1 MDLTGQYLSYFS
13 VSVKTPWTRQLEKE
27 RWGVTFSESECM
39 AAGVSVGGGM
49 VLVQQL
55 RTHFLR
61 QWTQAKKS
69 WLTGN
74 GEWDFE
80 TSEFTHRDTSSP
92 TSLHRRILSRQLY
105 GFPSTQVCMSL
116 GAILIQIATTN
127 NSKAVTH
134 SLPQAFH
141 LLACDLVEA
150 LLSPYRVTPP

>member
-39 AAGVSVGGGM
+39 AAGVSVGGGHGAGATAENS
-49 VLVQQL
+49 LL
-55 RTHFLR
+55 ET
-61 QWTQAKKS
+61 TNTGKKS